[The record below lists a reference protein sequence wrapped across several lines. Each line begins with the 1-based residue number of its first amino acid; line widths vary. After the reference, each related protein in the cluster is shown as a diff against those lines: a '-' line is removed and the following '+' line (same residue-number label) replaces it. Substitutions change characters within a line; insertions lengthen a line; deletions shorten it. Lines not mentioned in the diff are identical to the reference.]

1 MKIDIK
7 KLFKPKKRNLK
18 KEKFLKITPKQ
29 SKLTKFT
36 NSITETFDL
45 LSKINYKM
53 KLKEFVILT
62 VLVSAIG
69 ILIGVLLKN
78 VFLSL
83 LLAVAFP
90 LIAFELLFLKRKEIE
105 NYIERQIITYAEL
118 LKNSFL
124 TTGSVIL
131 SIKEITERMEEPC
144 KDIFVNMVNE
154 VDIYNYS
161 VKESLLRMNDR
172 LKSQSLKELTEQLIL
187 CDRDS
192 RYITSLQTAVA
203 FMNDKKEFMAM
214 WDYRVKDISQ
224 KLITLIAIL
233 NILVIMSYFT
243 FPDMIKIFLAADVSK
258 ILLAIYL
265 LIQLIVFLRVMKKIQ
280 NVQF

>member
-233 NILVIMSYFT
+233 NILVVMSYFT

>member
-18 KEKFLKITPKQ
+18 KEKFLKITPEQ

>member
-62 VLVSAIG
+62 TLVSAIG

-233 NILVIMSYFT
+233 NILVVMSYFT

>member
-62 VLVSAIG
+62 ALVSAIG

-233 NILVIMSYFT
+233 NILVVMSYFT

>member
-62 VLVSAIG
+62 TLVSAIG

>member
-18 KEKFLKITPKQ
+18 KEKFLKITPEQ

-62 VLVSAIG
+62 ALVSIIG

-90 LIAFELLFLKRKEIE
+90 LISFELLFLKRKEIE

-161 VKESLLRMNDR
+161 VKESLIRMNDR

-243 FPDMIKIFLAADVSK
+243 FPDMIKIFLAADISK